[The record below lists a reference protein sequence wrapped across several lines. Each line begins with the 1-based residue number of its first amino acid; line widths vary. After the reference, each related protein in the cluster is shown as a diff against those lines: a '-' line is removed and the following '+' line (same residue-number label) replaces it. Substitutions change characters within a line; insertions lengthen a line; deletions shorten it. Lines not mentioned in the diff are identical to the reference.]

1 MDMTIKEEITRGH
14 LVSEIVGRGTE
25 ISLNNVNTKQ
35 DCLNNT
41 NCEYHCNHQCE
52 KFPIGSIVYYIT
64 HKYDISFGIVIAHFA
79 GEVMLQKYD
88 VNSPRIIN
96 GIPEK
101 DFETPS
107 RWYKLPK
114 GWTYNTKLLNIEYE
128 KFDYIQGVYHEK
140 NLIMNNPDNIRKLI
154 DNGVLIKVN
163 DKDYCSFET
172 EIDRKNGWR
181 IIRKY
186 DITNYHPSTVTVRF
200 DKVYSLYAEAKKII
214 DNIRAEWKRQAAL
227 SDREWSIEQID
238 KTLNHWQQV
247 YRISDEQKQKCRDW
261 IMELKNIED
270 VEIRLSQGYIQW
282 KYLKNKKWS
291 TIELSIQG
299 SE

>member
-1 MDMTIKEEITRGH
+1 MKPTIKEEIAAEH
-14 LVSEIVGRGTE
+14 FISEIVGRGNE
-25 ISLNNVNTKQ
+25 ISLENVKAKQ
-35 DCLNNT
+35 ECLNSA

-52 KFPIGSIVYYIT
+52 KFPIGSIVYYVT
-64 HKYDISFGIVIAHFA
+64 HKYDVSFGIVIAHFA

-101 DFETPS
+101 EFETPS
-107 RWYKLPK
+107 RWQKLPK

-140 NLIMNNPDNIRKLI
+140 KLIMNNPDNIKKLI
-154 DNGVLIKVN
+154 DDGILIKVN
-163 DKDYCSFET
+163 DKDYCWFET
-172 EIDRKNGWR
+172 EIDTKNGWR
-181 IIRKY
+181 VIRKY
-186 DITNYHPSTVTVRF
+186 DYRNYHPSTVTVRF
-200 DKVYSLYAEAKKII
+200 DKVYSTYAEAKKII
-214 DNIRAEWKRQAAL
+214 DDIRAEWKRQAAL

-247 YRISDEQKQKCRDW
+247 YRVSDEQKQKCRDW
-261 IMELKNIED
+261 IMELNDIED

-291 TIELSIQG
+291 TIELSI
-299 SE
+299 

>member
-1 MDMTIKEEITRGH
+1 MELTIKEEIARGH

-25 ISLNNVNTKQ
+25 ISLNNVNVKQ

-52 KFPIGSIVYYIT
+52 KFPIGSIVYYVT
-64 HKYDISFGIVIAHFA
+64 HKYDVSFGIVIAHFA

-101 DFETPS
+101 EFETPS
-107 RWYKLPK
+107 RWQKLPK
-114 GWTYNTKLLNIEYE
+114 GWTYNSKLLNIEYE

-140 NLIMNNPDNIRKLI
+140 KLIMNNPDNIKKLI
-154 DNGVLIKVN
+154 DDGILIKVN
-163 DKDYCSFET
+163 DKYYCWFET
-172 EIDRKNGWR
+172 EIDKENGWR
-181 IIRKY
+181 VIRKY
-186 DITNYHPSTVTVRF
+186 DSRNYHPSTVTVRF
-200 DKVYSLYAEAKKII
+200 DKVYSTYAEAKKII
-214 DNIRAEWKRQAAL
+214 DDIRAEWKRQAAL

-247 YRISDEQKQKCRDW
+247 YRVSDEQKQKCRDW
-261 IMELKNIED
+261 IMELKDIED

-291 TIELSIQG
+291 TIELSI
-299 SE
+299 